1 MPTSVL
7 NHILALSRNFCLTAI
22 IRDEVFIC
30 SGHTTLTQILLSVWH
45 RKVLKSLLR
54 GLFFYLIKI
63 NSALM
68 QTFSL
73 LCFSSSNRVGGVAH
87 DCVKTASK
95 SLFPDYKLPFALDRE
110 FFGYADCKIYKLV
123 YPRKIRRRKR
133 VGAKRSIIFLGCAV
147 FKICLVHLFNSGL
160 YSTWWSFYNQFRLS
174 YFPLAFRL
182 FPSGN

>member
-1 MPTSVL
+1 
-7 NHILALSRNFCLTAI
+7 
-22 IRDEVFIC
+22 
-30 SGHTTLTQILLSVWH
+30 
-45 RKVLKSLLR
+45 
-54 GLFFYLIKI
+54 
-63 NSALM
+63 M

-160 YSTWWSFYNQFRLS
+160 LYRGGTFFILFRLS
-174 YFPLAFRL
+174 YFPRFPIISSGELIRTLA
-182 FPSGN
+182 SEK

>member
-1 MPTSVL
+1 
-7 NHILALSRNFCLTAI
+7 
-22 IRDEVFIC
+22 
-30 SGHTTLTQILLSVWH
+30 
-45 RKVLKSLLR
+45 
-54 GLFFYLIKI
+54 
-63 NSALM
+63 M

-73 LCFSSSNRVGGVAH
+73 PCFSSSNRVGGVAH

-160 YSTWWSFYNQFRLS
+160 LSHGGTFFNLNRLLIFPS
-174 YFPLAFRL
+174 LSDYFPPGELIRTLA
-182 FPSGN
+182 SEK